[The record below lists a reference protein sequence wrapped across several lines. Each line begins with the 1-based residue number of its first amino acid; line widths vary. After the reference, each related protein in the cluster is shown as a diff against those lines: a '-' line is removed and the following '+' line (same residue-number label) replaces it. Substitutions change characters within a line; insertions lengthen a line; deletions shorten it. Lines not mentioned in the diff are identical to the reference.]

1 MVELESNV
9 ARVRAQQD
17 AAGHLCGD
25 KLGLVSTE
33 DGRRWPVGARFL
45 LAIVLVL
52 AIWVLVLSLPD
63 LLNLFFGLLLDLLLD
78 AAKLRPGR

>member
-9 ARVRAQQD
+9 ARICAPED
-17 AAGHLCGD
+17 AAGDLCGD

-33 DGRRWPVGARFL
+33 DGRTWPVGARFL
-45 LAIVLVL
+45 LAIALGL

-78 AAKLRPGR
+78 AAR